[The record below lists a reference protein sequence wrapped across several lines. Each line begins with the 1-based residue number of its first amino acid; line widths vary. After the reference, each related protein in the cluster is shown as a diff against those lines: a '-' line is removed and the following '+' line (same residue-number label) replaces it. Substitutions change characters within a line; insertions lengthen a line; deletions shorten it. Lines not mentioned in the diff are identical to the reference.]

1 MLMPD
6 EKRLRPDC
14 KSDEG
19 FHQRRER
26 AAAAL
31 ESCTASQP
39 LNASEQHLLRYC
51 SCTDGAFGMQ
61 RYTPYACEDPG
72 GDSKIRVEMRAKIQR
87 SERRRPRSR
96 RSPRSDRNPG
106 EESGGDVP
114 APRPDSGTHAGAV
127 ARAILKNFVE
137 RSKAWPQ
144 SAATDTDISVM
155 MMLQQR
161 LHLLTPEER
170 NQTEELMMAAI
181 LTIGEQASRRAG
193 MVSPSIE
200 HLACN
205 GTPPVEHLV
214 AADEAL
220 EEEKDVAETG
230 REENA
235 DPEEEEA
242 VPEEKKIASEDEG
255 TKKKNP
261 KTKKAVRR
269 ISHPTQPSSF
279 WSIWYA
285 AVLAAV
291 LLLHWWSI
299 WMLLEGEGSS
309 EGGRSRKKHP
319 RRRKNTG
326 RSSS

>member
-61 RYTPYACEDPG
+61 RYTPY
-72 GDSKIRVEMRAKIQR
+72 
-87 SERRRPRSR
+87 
-96 RSPRSDRNPG
+96 
-106 EESGGDVP
+106 
-114 APRPDSGTHAGAV
+114 GA
-127 ARAILKNFVE
+127 F
-137 RSKAWPQ
+137 
-144 SAATDTDISVM
+144 
-155 MMLQQR
+155 
-161 LHLLTPEER
+161 
-170 NQTEELMMAAI
+170 
-181 LTIGEQASRRAG
+181 G
-193 MVSPSIE
+193 MVSPPIQ
-200 HLACN
+200 HLACS
-205 GTPPVEHLV
+205 GTADVPVEHLV

-299 WMLLEGEGSS
+299 WMQLEGKGSS
-309 EGGRSRKKHP
+309 GGGRSRKKQL
-319 RRRKNTG
+319 RRRKNRKKQLL
-326 RSSS
+326 RSRRQLLKMRSLKKRQNPRRQAKG